1 MTPELLA
8 EIMPADGSAPAF
20 VFKTVPQGAATSVW
34 SAVTAAADAVGGR
47 YCEDCHVAEVT
58 DDPTARAGVR
68 GYALDPQRAA
78 ALWSASEALV
88 GERFPVGA
96 M

>member
-1 MTPELLA
+1 
-8 EIMPADGSAPAF
+8 
-20 VFKTVPQGAATSVW
+20 
-34 SAVTAAADAVGGR
+34 
-47 YCEDCHVAEVT
+47 
-58 DDPTARAGVR
+58 VR